1 MDMFIKLFD
10 VESQEFIYI
19 NKNIMETISIDM
31 VKSSVGVVI
40 SGEDP
45 CRMHI
50 KLQNTSD
57 VHEFMKAVEGMVYN
71 VPKVKIV
78 MKSII

>member
-1 MDMFIKLFD
+1 MFIKLFD
-10 VESQEFIYI
+10 AESQEFVYI
-19 NKNIMETISIDM
+19 NKNIVETISVDM
-31 VKSSVGVVI
+31 VTASVEVVI

-57 VHEFMKAVEGMVYN
+57 VHEFMKAIEGMVYK
-71 VPKVKIV
+71 VPKVNIV

>member
-1 MDMFIKLFD
+1 MGMFIKLFD
-10 VESQEFIYI
+10 AEAQEFIYI

-31 VKSSVGVVI
+31 VTASVEVVI
-40 SGEDP
+40 GGEDP

-50 KLQNTSD
+50 KLQNTND

>member
-1 MDMFIKLFD
+1 MFIKLFD
-10 VESQEFIYI
+10 AESQEFVYI
-19 NKNIMETISIDM
+19 NKNIVETISVDM
-31 VKSSVGVVI
+31 VTASIEVVI
-40 SGEDP
+40 SGGDP

-57 VHEFMKAVEGMVYN
+57 VHEFMKAIEGMVYK
-71 VPKVKIV
+71 VPKVNIV